1 MISSARTY
9 IRKSLK
15 SRMSRRMI
23 LPSLK
28 KGAGRSVEQQYRVFS
43 TKKVDDVSY
52 AKTRVRD
59 HDPAGYLPGQLLP
72 TLIMKRSYYAV
83 RSFWVETGLR
93 FGSSAKVPLN
103 AHPDDHLA
111 WWQQGVDTVFDSD
124 INVEDSKDFDHPTL
138 RLLQSLLRHEKVPW
152 EKSCFDA
159 ILNGRRK
166 DISVKQYDTL
176 DDLVH
181 HAEQS
186 CGHLNRLVLQS
197 GFVDEVNN
205 PRAYEAARLVGVCH
219 GITNALRTSIPI
231 ISTTGKLI
239 VPAELTQKYGVKSP
253 RYLLSALGQGDET
266 CVRALRLAVQDISD
280 TAQSYLDQAR
290 SLRSSILSEPDH
302 ARVLPVLLPGLA
314 SEMFLNRLKD
324 KEYELTNRELRNVG
338 WMEQGFCA
346 GRMYLALYRKTY

>member
-1 MISSARTY
+1 
-9 IRKSLK
+9 
-15 SRMSRRMI
+15 MSRRMI

-28 KGAGRSVEQQYRVFS
+28 EGVRRSLEQQYRVIS
-43 TKKVDDVSY
+43 TKKVEDDVSY
-52 AKTRVRD
+52 AQTRVRE

-72 TLIMKRSYYAV
+72 TLTMKKSYYAV

-93 FGSSAKVPLN
+93 FGSTAKVPLS
-103 AHPDDHLA
+103 AAPDDHLA
-111 WWQQGVDTVFDSD
+111 WWQQGVDTVFGSD
-124 INVEDSKDFDHPTL
+124 TNVEDSKDFDHPTL
-138 RLLQSLLRHEKVPW
+138 RLLQSILRHEKVPW
-152 EKSCFDA
+152 EKSCFGT
-159 ILNGRRK
+159 IVNGRRK

-176 DDLVH
+176 DDLVR

-205 PRAYEAARLVGVCH
+205 PRAYEAARLVGICH

-266 CVRALRLAVQDISD
+266 CVRALQLAVQDIAD
-280 TAQSYLDQAR
+280 AAQSYLDQAR
-290 SLRSSILSEPDH
+290 SLRSGILSEPGH
-302 ARVLPVLLPGLA
+302 ARTLPVLLPGLA
-314 SEMFLNRLKD
+314 TEMFLHRLKD
-324 KEYELTNRELRNVG
+324 KNYELTNRELRNVG
-338 WMEQGFCA
+338 WMEQGLSA
-346 GRMYLALYRKTY
+346 GRMYLASYRKTY